1 MESVSNSVNYGN
13 VNYFTDKI
21 MYGAVYENA
30 ELGDSPDGKK
40 SIILHAGGSIKF
52 SIPEQDMKSD
62 SKYLKTIIR
71 FEETP
76 ATASNYNS
84 PIFAEFRVG
93 YGNSD
98 VIDSSFVVVNRDV
111 NISES
116 NSESVQTDG
125 IVLYENESVVEN
137 RGQYILTLDCAVFN
151 NSEED
156 FIIRGIE
163 LYLSADA
170 SVYQIAR
177 VLKEEVISAD
187 VIQATANFSDAM
199 FTQFLRTNVFSMDA
213 FRNVGGGTVNYLTAE
228 DWSLG
233 FYTTE
238 LSSTET
244 EQFSIDVTVG
254 GKTETVYFWYAI
266 IGDSEDSYRYITTI
280 DPRTKY
286 PNISDFDRDKFKM
299 LVWKSEST
307 TKKLS
312 IEFATVSD
320 GKGGK
325 TTAPVFLL
333 GAGSS
338 SDPNSLNGK
347 GSIYKDGNGMY
358 LKYTTQNGVDIGL
371 IMDESGI
378 YLKGVQ
384 NALEWCDEYDNG
396 FNVKFKGDNA
406 FFLEEKRDEAN
417 KFLGFEVQGVL
428 IPFGRKSGNYSA

>member
-1 MESVSNSVNYGN
+1 M
-13 VNYFTDKI
+13 
-21 MYGAVYENA
+21 
-30 ELGDSPDGKK
+30 
-40 SIILHAGGSIKF
+40 
-52 SIPEQDMKSD
+52 
-62 SKYLKTIIR
+62 
-71 FEETP
+71 
-76 ATASNYNS
+76 
-84 PIFAEFRVG
+84 
-93 YGNSD
+93 
-98 VIDSSFVVVNRDV
+98 
-111 NISES
+111 
-116 NSESVQTDG
+116 
-125 IVLYENESVVEN
+125 
-137 RGQYILTLDCAVFN
+137 TLDCAVFN
-151 NSEED
+151 NSDVD

-170 SVYQIAR
+170 SAYQIAKVIR
-177 VLKEEVISAD
+177 EEVIVGD
-187 VIQATANFSDAM
+187 IIKATTFMGDAM
-199 FTQFLRTNVFSMDA
+199 LAQFFRTNVYSIDA

-233 FYTTE
+233 FYTAE

-244 EQFSIDVTVG
+244 EQFYLDITVN
-254 GKTETVYFWYAI
+254 GKVERIYFWYAI
-266 IGDSEDSYRYITTI
+266 IGDSEDAYKYVTTI
-280 DPRTKY
+280 DPRDKY
-286 PNISDFDRDKFKM
+286 PDISDYDRDKFRM
-299 LVWKSEST
+299 LVWKSKST
-307 TKKLS
+307 QKKLS

-338 SDPNSLNGK
+338 SDANSLNGK

-358 LKYTTQNGVDIGL
+358 LKYTTQNGQDVGL
-371 IMDESGI
+371 IMDESGV

-417 KFLGFEVQGVL
+417 NFLGFEVQGVL